1 MLFRLQNTEHMHRA
15 VDLYIVCSVVI
26 LPLHLLSS
34 ELKIT
39 NTASLFTV
47 FYVNQLCS
55 PVDLVFIS
63 NGSLFMSLQVVVFGV
78 LFS

>member
-1 MLFRLQNTEHMHRA
+1 MHCA

-26 LPLHLLSS
+26 SPLHLQSS

-47 FYVNQLCS
+47 NCS

-78 LFS
+78 LLNTGI